1 MTRLRAVYVLPPF
14 AIARLGASDTPVEAF
29 DSVENPATHGAGR
42 TVIRPAVSLRV
53 RSDGSVQPYMPS
65 VILFRDGPG
74 QKIRPTAPFFELWGR
89 FDDSDEAQPLT
100 ATRLEAIG
108 GSLGRVLWRV
118 RAANLKA
125 ARRTKS
131 PADGFGTEITV
142 RANEH
147 ALVPLMAVSP
157 NVAGVPPLVRAS
169 APILLGRVQAIRPY
183 PRTELGVD
191 LDVIR
196 LRFTPGPGEVFGPP
210 STTVAA
216 DPDAPAGSIRQYEIV
231 PERNRILNGEASW
244 ANFRP
249 TNDMEQPEPADTF
262 DGVLDTATGIGGQ
275 SWGVVDDT
283 CDVVIE
289 ATVEVSSDRVTATAR
304 ASAGPPDFAP
314 DRRPFMSLADDLADR
329 ELPALTAA
337 QIAEP
342 VTVEEV
348 ADLLRRVFETVSLTN
363 LDALRRMMLSGQPPK
378 DSDPVPVTSLPGSM
392 TDVDRPL
399 ADKTPSVLGPRA
411 SDGRLGY
418 TQVAQDVHGEIAD
431 IDNMLTLFRT
441 QAERIRHLLRPPFAR
456 IADLPAQP
464 LDTLPT
470 DQLGTPPKSVLT
482 PRERDPRVLRDGLH
496 DMRMP
501 PYMRDADAAPLS
513 LSWRQYRE
521 VLALID
527 HLAVID
533 EEAFAQLS
541 PVRRHVAQVVQR
553 RRAAE
558 SGRHRARRART

>member
-1 MTRLRAVYVLPPF
+1 VTSLLNLYVLPPF
-14 AIARLGASDTPVEAF
+14 AVARLGASDTPVDAF
-29 DSVENPATHGAGR
+29 DWVENPATHGAGK

-53 RSDGSVQPYMPS
+53 LPDGSIQPYMPS

-74 QKIRPTAPFFELWGR
+74 QKIRPTAPFFELWAR
-89 FDDSDEAQPLT
+89 FDDAADPQPLT
-100 ATRLEAIG
+100 ETRLEQIG
-108 GSLGRVLWRV
+108 SSLARVSWRV

-131 PADGFGTEITV
+131 PADGFGAEVTL

-147 ALVPLMAVSP
+147 APVPLLAVSP
-157 NVAGVPPLVRAS
+157 NVPEAAPLVMAI

-183 PRTELGVD
+183 PGTQLGVD

-196 LRFTPGPGEVFGPP
+196 IRFTPGAGEVFGPP
-210 STTVAA
+210 SATTAA
-216 DPDAPAGSIRQYEIV
+216 DPDAPEGSIRQYEIV
-231 PERNRILNGEASW
+231 PERNRILNGEAGW
-244 ANFRP
+244 ARFRP
-249 TNDMEQPEPADTF
+249 TNDLEQPEPADTF

-289 ATVEVSSDRVTATAR
+289 ATVEIGSDRFIATAR

-329 ELPALTAA
+329 ELPALTPA
-337 QIAEP
+337 QIAEEE
-342 VTVEEV
+342 TVEEV

-363 LDALRRMMLSGQPPK
+363 LDALRRMTMSRQQAN
-378 DSDPVPVTSLPGSM
+378 DPDPIPVTSLPGSM
-392 TDVDRPL
+392 TGVDQPL
-399 ADKTPSVLGPRA
+399 ADKIPSILGPRA
-411 SDGRLGY
+411 PDTRLGY
-418 TQVAQDVHGEIAD
+418 TEVAQDTHSEIAD
-431 IDNMLTLFRT
+431 IDNMLNLFRT

-456 IADLPAQP
+456 IADLPEKP
-464 LDTLPT
+464 PDRLPT
-470 DQLGTPPKSVLT
+470 DELGLPPKPVLT

-501 PYMRDADAAPLS
+501 PYMRDSDAAPLS
-513 LSWRQYRE
+513 LTWRQYRE
-521 VLALID
+521 VMSLID
-527 HLAVID
+527 HLAAID
-533 EEAFAQLS
+533 EDAFAQLS

-558 SGRHRARRART
+558 SEHSRARGTRR

>member
-1 MTRLRAVYVLPPF
+1 MTRLLAVYVLPPF
-14 AIARLGASDTPVEAF
+14 AIARLGASDTPVDAF
-29 DSVENPATHGAGR
+29 DWVENPATHGAGR
-42 TVIRPAVSLRV
+42 TVIRPAVSLLV
-53 RSDGSVQPYMPS
+53 RSDGSVKPYMPS
-65 VILFRDGPG
+65 AILFRDGPG
-74 QKIRPTAPFFELWGR
+74 HKIRPTAPFFELWGR
-89 FDDSDEAQPLT
+89 FDDSEEPQPLT

-108 GSLGRVLWRV
+108 GSLGWVSWRV

-131 PADGFGTEITV
+131 PADGFGAEVTV

-147 ALVPLMAVSP
+147 APVLLLAVSP
-157 NVAGVPPLVRAS
+157 NVSGVPPLVMAS
-169 APILLGRVQAIRPY
+169 APILLGQVQAIRPY
-183 PRTELGVD
+183 PGTALGVD

-196 LRFTPGPGEVFGPP
+196 IRFTPGAGEVFGPP
-210 STTVAA
+210 SATTAA

-231 PERNRILNGEASW
+231 PERNRILNAEASW
-244 ANFRP
+244 AKFRP
-249 TNDMEQPEPADTF
+249 TNDLEQPEPADTF

-289 ATVEVSSDRVTATAR
+289 ATVEVGSDRLIATAR

-337 QIAEP
+337 QITEQ

-363 LDALRRMMLSGQPPK
+363 LDALRRMMLSGQQPNDP
-378 DSDPVPVTSLPGSM
+378 DPVPVTSLSASM
-392 TDVDRPL
+392 TGVDRPL
-399 ADKTPSVLGPRA
+399 ADKVPSILGPRA
-411 SDGRLGY
+411 TDSRLGY
-418 TQVAQDVHGEIAD
+418 TEVAQDTHSEIAD
-431 IDNMLTLFRT
+431 IDNMLNLFRT
-441 QAERIRHLLRPPFAR
+441 QADRIRHLLRPPFAR

-464 LDTLPT
+464 PDTLPT
-470 DQLGTPPKSVLT
+470 DQLGTPPQPVLT

-521 VLALID
+521 VMALID
-527 HLAVID
+527 HLAVVD
-533 EEAFAQLS
+533 EEAFARLS

-553 RRAAE
+553 RRGAE
-558 SGRHRARRART
+558 SERHHAEGARR

>member
-1 MTRLRAVYVLPPF
+1 MTSLLAVYVLPPF
-14 AIARLGASDTPVEAF
+14 AIARLGASETPVDAF
-29 DSVENPATHGAGR
+29 EWVENPATHGAGR

-74 QKIRPTAPFFELWGR
+74 QDIRPTAPFFELWGR
-89 FDDSDEAQPLT
+89 FDDSDEPQPLT

-108 GSLGRVLWRV
+108 GSLGRISWRV

-131 PADGFGTEITV
+131 AADGFGAEVTV
-142 RANEH
+142 RANGH
-147 ALVPLMAVSP
+147 APVALAAVSP
-157 NVAGVPPLVRAS
+157 NVPGAPPLVLAS
-169 APILLGRVQAIRPY
+169 APIMLGRVQAIRPY
-183 PRTELGVD
+183 PGTELGVD

-196 LRFTPGPGEVFGPP
+196 LRFTPGAGEVFAPP
-210 STTVAA
+210 STTMAA
-216 DPDAPAGSIRQYEIV
+216 DPDAPVGSMRQYEVV
-231 PERNRILNGEASW
+231 PKRNRFLNGEASW
-244 ANFRP
+244 ARFRP
-249 TNDMEQPEPADTF
+249 TGDMEQPEPADTF
-262 DGVLDTATGIGGQ
+262 DGVLDTPTGIGGQ

-289 ATVEVSSDRVTATAR
+289 ATVEIGSERWTATAR

-329 ELPALTAA
+329 ELPMLTAS

-348 ADLLRRVFETVSLTN
+348 ADLLQRVFETVSLTN
-363 LDALRRMMLSGQPPK
+363 LDALRRMMLAGQPANAA
-378 DSDPVPVTSLPGSM
+378 DPVPVPSLPGSM
-392 TDVDRPL
+392 TDADRPL
-399 ADKTPSVLGPRA
+399 ADQIPSVLGPRA
-411 SDGRLGY
+411 GDGRLGY
-418 TQVAQDVHGEIAD
+418 TQVAQDVHAELAD
-431 IDNMLTLFRT
+431 IDNMLTTFRD

-464 LDTLPT
+464 LDPLPT
-470 DQLGTPPKSVLT
+470 DRLGTPPKPVLR
-482 PRERDPRVLRDGLH
+482 PRERDPRVLRDGVH

-553 RRAAE
+553 RRAAASE
-558 SGRHRARRART
+558 RGART